1 MKTLWLWYL
10 HPDKRYFS
18 DEKKNMMSTLGSFLL
33 FPEEEYTTRKKYTF
47 LKYVLE
53 NQFLTLAEKN
63 DFLALF
69 NLIQKHYFAFSRF
82 AYLWKWK
89 RAAVAIETDLFL
101 NKIDAG
107 KHNCFVMF
115 QGGKTKFHFVISD
128 LMRLMEMAIWH
139 NWESCFRVISQIP
152 TNPYTKQTFRTV
164 DLYNIYYHMKT
175 KMDILIPQFF
185 HLWFLDDFCF
195 TTFKRNNDQYIRKM
209 CIRHFTKTTSNK
221 NPLIYR
227 NVREMLSDYV
237 FTCNWKIHENF
248 PKDVLVDA
256 MRPYL
261 YLHYLVIFDIV
272 SFRLAS
278 YYEIVL
284 QRELLR
290 FYHFNPSFGKKYITS
305 VKQFKHSDFFMNEE
319 IKAPV
324 YQENFHTETPEFSSW
339 HF

>member
-1 MKTLWLWYL
+1 MFFLFKMNTFYYLWLI
-10 HPDKRYFS
+10 S
-18 DEKKNMMSTLGSFLL
+18 DPPKNMLSTLGCFL
-33 FPEEEYTTRKKYTF
+33 EKARNKYTF

-69 NLIQKHYFAFSRF
+69 NLTQKHYFAFSRF

-89 RAAVAIETDLFL
+89 RATVAIETDLFL
-101 NKIDAG
+101 NKIDTE
-107 KHNCFVMF
+107 KRSCFVMY
-115 QGGKTKFHFVISD
+115 QGKTKFLFVISD

-139 NWESCFRVISQIP
+139 NWESCFRVLSQIP
-152 TNPYTKQTFRTV
+152 TNPYTKQKFRTV

-175 KMDILIPQFF
+175 NTNIIIPQFF

-209 CIRHFTKTTSNK
+209 CIRQFTKTTSNK
-221 NPLIYR
+221 NPMIYK

-248 PKDVLVDA
+248 PKEVLVDA

-278 YYEIVL
+278 YYEILL

-290 FYHFNPSFGKKYITS
+290 FYNFNPSFGRRYITS
-305 VKQFKHSDFFMNEE
+305 VRQFKQSDFNAGFATNEE
-319 IKAPV
+319 TLKS
-324 YQENFHTETPEFSSW
+324 QETFDIETPAFSSW